1 MRISDWSSDVCSS
14 DLQGAAPVGR
24 SADLFQR
31 AQGMASG
38 KMLPIEH
45 LATRDFNDRIA
56 GERVNDTDAYAVQ
69 THLRGI
75 GLVRTFTPRMPRCE
89 DNLQCGHAI
98 GRAHV

>member
-14 DLQGAAPVGR
+14 DLQGAAPVGH

-38 KMLPIEH
+38 KMLPIEL

-56 GERVNDTDAYAVQ
+56 GERVNDTDAYRSEEHTSELQSLMRISYAVFCLKKKTTKINKKQ
-69 THLRGI
+69 TI
-75 GLVRTFTPRMPRCE
+75 
-89 DNLQCGHAI
+89 
-98 GRAHV
+98 